1 MNSNYLFKNNITI
14 SDEVLLWGKGDKNNQ
29 KIPKIIW
36 IYWDPLVASPLVEI
50 CINKIKLLHRDYE
63 VNILNKTNLKDYLPE
78 IVPQR
83 RDLPFA
89 NYSDI
94 IRLELLYTY
103 GGIWIDASTLITEKI
118 DWILENNY
126 QDVDVI
132 GFYADFVTKNK
143 SFPILETWFIATSK
157 QNKFIKSWLY
167 EYKEC
172 YMSDNPSAYFQEIKD
187 NQDWVQGIDAEL
199 ADYLICYLAAIKII
213 RTNNNYRLLM
223 HSANAS
229 AHYYNFGLKLKPHQ
243 LCKVFLFNRAQQT
256 PPKMIKFERRGRE
269 AIDLAIYRGQY
280 TRKSLLFKIA
290 PDPNYLKNKLP
301 RFFRYVLFILSNYF
315 SKIKKHK

>member
-1 MNSNYLFKNNITI
+1 MNSNNLFKNNITI

-157 QNKFIKSWLY
+157 QNKFIQSWLY
-167 EYKEC
+167 EYKE
-172 YMSDNPSAYFQEIKD
+172 
-187 NQDWVQGIDAEL
+187 
-199 ADYLICYLAAIKII
+199 
-213 RTNNNYRLLM
+213 
-223 HSANAS
+223 
-229 AHYYNFGLKLKPHQ
+229 
-243 LCKVFLFNRAQQT
+243 
-256 PPKMIKFERRGRE
+256 
-269 AIDLAIYRGQY
+269 
-280 TRKSLLFKIA
+280 
-290 PDPNYLKNKLP
+290 
-301 RFFRYVLFILSNYF
+301 
-315 SKIKKHK
+315 